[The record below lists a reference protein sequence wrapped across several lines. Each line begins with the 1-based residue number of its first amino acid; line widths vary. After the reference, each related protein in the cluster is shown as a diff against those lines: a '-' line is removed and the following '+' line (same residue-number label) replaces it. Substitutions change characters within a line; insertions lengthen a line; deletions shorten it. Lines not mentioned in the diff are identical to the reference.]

1 MPPRDCGPDHPAW
14 HLMPRPKSANQTG
27 DKAPRR
33 PTVKNADVVTKEAQ
47 ALELRKAGASFQMIA
62 DKLGYRDPSSAHKAV
77 VRALANTIQQPADEL
92 RPLEAERLDRL
103 LLAVWPD
110 ACAGEDRAINRALQ
124 IMGQRAKLLGLNAPT
139 RVDVQADVQVNPA
152 EIEVVA
158 RIREWRASREG

>member
-1 MPPRDCGPDHPAW
+1 M
-14 HLMPRPKSANQTG
+14 
-27 DKAPRR
+27 PRR
-33 PTVKNADVVTKEAQ
+33 PAAKQSDAKPTRRPSVSNAAAADKERQ
-47 ALELRKAGASFQMIA
+47 ALELRKAGASFQAIA
-62 DKLGYRDPSSAHKAV
+62 DKLGYADPSGAHRAV

-110 ACAGEDRAINRALQ
+110 ACQGDDRAINRALQ

-158 RIREWRASREG
+158 RIRAWRERAGRDVT

>member
-1 MPPRDCGPDHPAW
+1 M
-14 HLMPRPKSANQTG
+14 
-27 DKAPRR
+27 PRR
-33 PTVKNADVVTKEAQ
+33 PAAKQSDAKPTRRPSVSNAAAADKERQ
-47 ALELRKAGASFQMIA
+47 ALELRKAGASFQAIA
-62 DKLGYRDPSSAHKAV
+62 DKLGYADPSGAHRAV
-77 VRALANTIQQPADEL
+77 VRALASTIQQPADEL

-110 ACAGEDRAINRALQ
+110 ACNGDDRAINRALQ

-158 RIREWRASREG
+158 RIRAWRERAGRDVT

>member
-1 MPPRDCGPDHPAW
+1 
-14 HLMPRPKSANQTG
+14 MPRRRPDNQTG
-27 DKAPRR
+27 DKRPRR
-33 PTVKNADVVTKEAQ
+33 PTVKNAEVADRERQ
-47 ALELRKAGASFQMIA
+47 ALELRKAGASFQAIA
-62 DKLGYRDPSSAHKAV
+62 DKLGWADPSVAHKAV

-110 ACAGEDRAINRALQ
+110 ACNGDDRAINRALQ

-139 RVDVQADVQVNPA
+139 KVDVQADVRVDPA

-158 RIREWRASREG
+158 RIREWRARSGRD